1 MGHKATP
8 ELQRWGCSQVGCP
21 LCITMVPKP
30 GVLLL
35 PIFFPNLKKTKKEA
49 HQIMGEKPLEHCEH
63 QSEGRKAA
71 FHSQCQQGGAGCWL
85 TPQCREADFVPTAVQ
100 QGTAWLGAHS
110 FFLG

>member
-1 MGHKATP
+1 MGLLTSWVPTVHHNGSKTWRAAPAHLLSKP
-8 ELQRWGCSQVGCP
+8 E
-21 LCITMVPKP
+21 
-30 GVLLL
+30 
-35 PIFFPNLKKTKKEA
+35 KTKKEA